1 MMFSDRWTRV
11 VMSSVLA
18 VGVSGMASATW
29 TDFYVVKTQTSN
41 SGVNLDVY
49 QLFARFNGPTD
60 TVLNA
65 FNLDRTTSSG
75 ILNGFYHKDNF
86 TGNSGVLQTATG
98 SWAPSLTGSAA
109 ANRPFDSYL
118 TVGGLPTA
126 ANGTSADPSWGNPL
140 SWGRP
145 DIPSGQ
151 QCGWF
156 APGGSIVGRVG
167 QAGNTANSVFLGQF
181 VVDCGVNAG
190 TFNISIGYNS
200 GVPGTPVQFADGTFT
215 LGGGGFPTLYRDL
228 DGDGFGALASGS
240 IVSCAPVTGYVSNNT
255 DCDDTRFL
263 YADNDGDT
271 YGAGPAVACGVQ
283 LNTDCNNTNA
293 AIYPGAPE
301 LCATSTVDNNCNGVT
316 TDVDTNAVDKVNF
329 FRDQDLDSYST
340 NVTATFCPGT
350 TNAGYVAALSNPIDC
365 NDTNPVINPATV
377 WYSDSDGDG
386 LGVASAGTLTQCA
399 SPLGYSLVNG
409 DNCPTIANPNQ
420 ADCNSNSIGDV
431 CELASGA
438 LLDCDGDLVPDVC
451 EGAVFVAAQS
461 NLLALTGA
469 VFAEQTFT
477 GLLRAYGAQPKI
489 TIEATADLGAANDGV
504 IVSVEGGTGTVY
516 FLTDGID
523 CPTTPNTAVLSY
535 GLPAFNAMVADGA
548 LTVRVTA
555 FGAVNSATCANG
567 GVRIKLNYTGLP
579 PSADCNNNGVL
590 DSCEI
595 ATGAQP
601 DCNSNGVPDSCD
613 IASGYSADC
622 NSNGKPDTCDIASG
636 ASSDINANGR
646 PDDCSGELVVGGS
659 GFATV
664 QAAIF
669 AAPIGATIVVGP
681 GVRHEYI
688 GIDRR
693 ITLRSAAGAATTILD
708 GAGLS
713 QSIVSFLGT
722 DSNGAVLDGF
732 TIRNGPS
739 GSNFGVL
746 GGGGVTLVQSN
757 GTVRNCVFLNNHSDV
772 GGAVYGILSAATIEG
787 CTFTG
792 NSAAVSGGAIQ
803 FELGSG
809 WIVRDCDFTNNISAG
824 VGGVAHA
831 ISTTGVIADCA
842 MTGNHATGAG
852 GAISWDST
860 DGGAIRVAGCSIE
873 ANFAA
878 SGGGIAVVAG
888 IGAVDLFQSRLCRN
902 MPDNLQGAINDL
914 GGNIIGTD
922 CNGNG
927 VCDADEIAAGTAFD
941 CNANG
946 VLDSCDLASTT
957 SLDCNENDIPDSCDI
972 ASGLSHDI
980 DSNGIPDE
988 CKPDCDHDGV
998 PDSWELSQGIEVDC
1012 NLNGRPDSCDIA
1024 ASTGLDKNGNGHLD
1038 SCELARGDLNLDS
1051 AVNAADLSIM
1061 LNFWGWLNP
1070 PVGDLDGDN
1079 TVSGADLATLLNN
1092 WGTAP

>member
-1 MMFSDRWTRV
+1 MIRDT
-11 VMSSVLA
+11 
-18 VGVSGMASATW
+18 
-29 TDFYVVKTQTSN
+29 
-41 SGVNLDVY
+41 
-49 QLFARFNGPTD
+49 FARFVVSSATTLCVCGGLSADFVGFVIVKTELSPGATLQGWIDVNQYRLYAQFNGGTD
-60 TVLNA
+60 TVLSA
-65 FNLDRTTSSG
+65 ANLGYLEGSNVSDPWGHFYHTNNSASYMLMQSIGTWSPSSYAGRTNSPGYGKQYDSCLMIGGLITSTNTTTPTSSWG
-75 ILNGFYHKDNF
+75 
-86 TGNSGVLQTATG
+86 SGGTPPHASSNEG
-98 SWAPSLTGSAA
+98 W
-109 ANRPFDSYL
+109 NRPDL
-118 TVGGLPTA
+118 LN
-126 ANGTSADPSWGNPL
+126 NGTIGWFNQNPL
-140 SWGRP
+140 NN
-145 DIPSGQ
+145 Q
-151 QCGWF
+151 
-156 APGGSIVGRVG
+156 GRVASG
-167 QAGNTANSVFLGQF
+167 LCLLGQF
-181 VVDCGVNAG
+181 VLDRSA
-190 TFNISIGYNS
+190 
-200 GVPGTPVQFADGTFT
+200 T
-215 LGGGGFPTLYRDL
+215 LGTWSLSVTYNNGSGGPTQTATSTFQLCPGGATLYRDL
-228 DGDGFGALASGS
+228 DGDGFGSQASGS
-240 IVSCAPVTGYVSNNT
+240 LFDCGPVVGYLPNN
-255 DCDDTRFL
+255 L
-263 YADNDGDT
+263 
-271 YGAGPAVACGVQ
+271 
-283 LNTDCNNTNA
+283 
-293 AIYPGAPE
+293 
-301 LCATSTVDNNCNGVT
+301 
-316 TDVDTNAVDKVNF
+316 
-329 FRDQDLDSYST
+329 
-340 NVTATFCPGT
+340 
-350 TNAGYVAALSNPIDC
+350 DC
-365 NDTNPVINPATV
+365 NDNDAAINPNTI
-377 WYSDSDGDG
+377 WYRDLDGDG
-386 LGVASAGTLTQCA
+386 LGSSTNGSLAQCA
-399 SPLGYSLVNG
+399 QPTGYVRNNS
-409 DNCPTIANPNQ
+409 DNCPSIANPGQ
-420 ADCNSNSIGDV
+420 EDCNANSIGDA
-431 CELASGA
+431 CELVAGGVDCNANGLVDTCEIAAGISP
-438 LLDCDGDLVPDVC
+438 DCDSDGRPDNC

-477 GLLRAYGAQPKI
+477 GLVSAYGAQPKI

-548 LTVRVTA
+548 LTVRVSA

-601 DCNSNGVPDSCD
+601 DCNGNGVPDSCD

-713 QSIVSFLGT
+713 QSVVNFLGT

-732 TIRNGPS
+732 TIRNGPN
-739 GSNFGVL
+739 GSDFGVL

-809 WIVRDCDFTNNISAG
+809 WTVRDCDFTNNISAG

-927 VCDADEIAAGTAFD
+927 VCDADEIASGTAFD

-1024 ASTGLDKNGNGHLD
+1024 ASSGLDKNGNGHLD

-1070 PVGDLDGDN
+1070 PVGDLNGDN

>member
-1 MMFSDRWTRV
+1 VTYNN
-11 VMSSVLA
+11 
-18 VGVSGMASATW
+18 GSG
-29 TDFYVVKTQTSN
+29 
-41 SGVNLDVY
+41 
-49 QLFARFNGPTD
+49 GPT
-60 TVLNA
+60 
-65 FNLDRTTSSG
+65 
-75 ILNGFYHKDNF
+75 
-86 TGNSGVLQTATG
+86 QTAT
-98 SWAPSLTGSAA
+98 STFQL
-109 ANRPFDSYL
+109 
-118 TVGGLPTA
+118 
-126 ANGTSADPSWGNPL
+126 
-140 SWGRP
+140 
-145 DIPSGQ
+145 
-151 QCGWF
+151 C
-156 APGGSIVGRVG
+156 PGG
-167 QAGNTANSVFLGQF
+167 A
-181 VVDCGVNAG
+181 
-190 TFNISIGYNS
+190 
-200 GVPGTPVQFADGTFT
+200 
-215 LGGGGFPTLYRDL
+215 TLYRDL
-228 DGDGFGALASGS
+228 DGDGFGSQASGS
-240 IVSCAPVTGYVSNNT
+240 LFDCGPVVGYLPNN
-255 DCDDTRFL
+255 L
-263 YADNDGDT
+263 
-271 YGAGPAVACGVQ
+271 
-283 LNTDCNNTNA
+283 
-293 AIYPGAPE
+293 
-301 LCATSTVDNNCNGVT
+301 
-316 TDVDTNAVDKVNF
+316 
-329 FRDQDLDSYST
+329 
-340 NVTATFCPGT
+340 
-350 TNAGYVAALSNPIDC
+350 DC
-365 NDTNPVINPATV
+365 NDNDAAINPNTI
-377 WYSDSDGDG
+377 WYRDFDGDG
-386 LGVASAGTLTQCA
+386 LGSSTNGLLAQCA
-399 SPLGYSLVNG
+399 QPTGYVRNNS
-409 DNCPTIANPNQ
+409 DNCPSIANPGQ
-420 ADCNSNSIGDV
+420 EDCNANSIGDA
-431 CELASGA
+431 CELVAGGVDCNANGLVDTCEIAAGISP
-438 LLDCDGDLVPDVC
+438 DCDSDGRPDNC

-477 GLLRAYGAQPKI
+477 GLVSAYGAQPTI

-548 LTVRVTA
+548 LTVRVSA

-681 GVRHEYI
+681 GVRQEYI

-713 QSIVSFLGT
+713 QSVVNFLGA

-732 TIRNGPS
+732 TIRNGPN
-739 GSNFGVL
+739 GSDFGVL

-809 WIVRDCDFTNNISAG
+809 WTVRDCDFTNNISAG

-988 CKPDCDHDGV
+988 CKPDCDQDGV

-1079 TVSGADLATLLNN
+1079 TVGGADLATMLNN

>member
-1 MMFSDRWTRV
+1 MKTGMIAT
-11 VMSSVLA
+11 LA
-18 VGVSGMASATW
+18 GLALAGSASASFTEFYTVKTTTVSGAVS
-29 TDFYVVKTQTSN
+29 
-41 SGVNLDVY
+41 LDVY
-49 QLFARFNGPTD
+49 KIYARFNGPTD
-60 TVLNA
+60 TILNA
-65 FNLDRTTSSG
+65 FNL
-75 ILNGFYHKDNF
+75 NGLAGAPMAAFYHKDNF
-86 TGNSGVLQTATG
+86 DSSAPGVLSTTVG
-98 SWAPSLTGSAA
+98 SWNPALTGSAT

-118 TVGGLPTA
+118 TIGGLPTA
-126 ANGTSADPSWGNPL
+126 TNGTSADPTWGSPL
-140 SWGRP
+140 SWTRA
-145 DIPSGQ
+145 DIPNGLNV
-151 QCGWF
+151 GWF
-156 APGGSIVGRVG
+156 APGGSIAGRVG
-167 QAGNTANSVFLGQF
+167 QAGNTANSVILGQF
-181 VVDCGVNAG
+181 VIGRDVTAGV
-190 TFNISIGYNS
+190 FSISISYNS
-200 GVPGTPVQFADGTFT
+200 GVPGTPVQFANGTFD
-215 LGGGGFPTLYRDL
+215 LGCSTLYRDI
-228 DGDGFGALASGS
+228 DGDGFGASSDGT
-240 IVSCAPVTGYVSNNT
+240 IVSCTP
-255 DCDDTRFL
+255 
-263 YADNDGDT
+263 
-271 YGAGPAVACGVQ
+271 
-283 LNTDCNNTNA
+283 
-293 AIYPGAPE
+293 I
-301 LCATSTVDNNCNGVT
+301 
-316 TDVDTNAVDKVNF
+316 
-329 FRDQDLDSYST
+329 
-340 NVTATFCPGT
+340 
-350 TNAGYVAALSNPIDC
+350 AGYVPNNS
-365 NDTNPVINPATV
+365 
-377 WYSDSDGDG
+377 
-386 LGVASAGTLTQCA
+386 
-399 SPLGYSLVNG
+399 
-409 DNCPTIANPNQ
+409 DNCPSIANPGQ
-420 ADCNSNSIGDV
+420 EDCNANSIGDV
-431 CELASGA
+431 CEIAAGISP
-438 LLDCDGDLVPDVC
+438 DCDSDGRPDNC

-477 GLLRAYGAQPKI
+477 GLVSAYGAQPKI

-548 LTVRVTA
+548 LTVRVSA

-669 AAPIGATIVVGP
+669 AAPIDATIVVGP
-681 GVRHEYI
+681 GVRQEYI

-713 QSIVSFLGT
+713 QSVVNFLGS

-732 TIRNGPS
+732 TIRNGPN
-739 GSNFGVL
+739 GSDFGVL

-809 WIVRDCDFTNNISAG
+809 WTVRDCDFTNNISAG

-831 ISTTGVIADCA
+831 ISTIGVIADCA

-998 PDSWELSQGIEVDC
+998 PDSLELSQGIEVDC

-1070 PVGDLDGDN
+1070 PVGDLNGDN

>member
-1 MMFSDRWTRV
+1 MMISDRWTRV

-18 VGVSGMASATW
+18 VGVSASLAGEAAGAFVE
-29 TDFYVVKTQTSN
+29 FYTVKSQITHVYEPTN
-41 SGVNLDVY
+41 TITLLDVY
-49 QLFARFNGPTD
+49 KLYARFNGPTD
-60 TVLNA
+60 TILNA

-75 ILNGFYHKDNF
+75 ILNGFYHKDN
-86 TGNSGVLQTATG
+86 TTSNSGVLQTATG
-98 SWAPSLTGSAA
+98 SWSPSLTGSATL
-109 ANRPFDSYL
+109 NRPFDSYL
-118 TVGGLPTA
+118 TVGGLPNAT
-126 ANGTSADPSWGNPL
+126 NGTSDDGSWGNPL
-140 SWGRP
+140 SWNRP

-156 APGGSIVGRVG
+156 APGGSIAGRVG
-167 QAGNTANSVFLGQF
+167 QAGNTADSVILGQF
-181 VVDCGVNAG
+181 VVGCGVNAG
-190 TFNISIGYNS
+190 TFNITIGYNS
-200 GVPGTPVQFADGTFT
+200 GVPGNPVQFAAGTFV
-215 LGGGGFPTLYRDL
+215 LGGLYRDI
-228 DGDGFGALASGS
+228 DGDGFGALSSGS
-240 IVSCAPVTGYVSNNT
+240 IVSCTPVAGYVSNN
-255 DCDDTRFL
+255 R
-263 YADNDGDT
+263 
-271 YGAGPAVACGVQ
+271 
-283 LNTDCNNTNA
+283 
-293 AIYPGAPE
+293 
-301 LCATSTVDNNCNGVT
+301 
-316 TDVDTNAVDKVNF
+316 
-329 FRDQDLDSYST
+329 
-340 NVTATFCPGT
+340 
-350 TNAGYVAALSNPIDC
+350 DC
-365 NDTNPVINPATV
+365 NDNDATINPNTI
-377 WYSDSDGDG
+377 WYRDIDGDG
-386 LGVASAGTLTQCA
+386 LGYSTNGSLAQCA
-399 SPLGYSLVNG
+399 QPTGYVRNNS
-409 DNCPTIANPNQ
+409 DNCPSIANPAQ
-420 ADCNSNSIGDV
+420 EDCNANSIGDA
-431 CELASGA
+431 CELVAGGVDCNGNGLVDTCEIAAGISPDCNANGLVDTCEIA
-438 LLDCDGDLVPDVC
+438 AGISPDCNANGLVDTCEIAAGISPDCDSDGRPDNC

-477 GLLRAYGAQPKI
+477 GLVRAYGAQPKI

-504 IVSVEGGTGTVY
+504 IVSVDGGTGSVY

-548 LTVRVTA
+548 LTVRVSA

-646 PDDCSGELVVGGS
+646 PDDCSGEMVVGGS

-669 AAPIGATIVVGP
+669 AAPIDATIVVGP
-681 GVRHEYI
+681 GVRHELI
-688 GIDRR
+688 GINRR

-713 QSIVSFLGT
+713 QSIVSFLGA

-732 TIRNGPS
+732 TIRNGPN
-739 GSNFGVL
+739 GSDFGVL

-809 WIVRDCDFTNNISAG
+809 WTVRDCDFTNNISAG

-831 ISTTGVIADCA
+831 ISTIGVIADCA

-1051 AVNAADLSIM
+1051 VVNAADLSIM

-1079 TVSGADLATLLNN
+1079 TVGGADLATMLNN

>member
-1 MMFSDRWTRV
+1 MTISDRWTRV

-18 VGVSGMASATW
+18 VGVSASLAGEAAGAFVE
-29 TDFYVVKTQTSN
+29 FYTVKSQTSKQ
-41 SGVNLDVY
+41 GINLDVY
-49 QLFARFNGPTD
+49 KLYARFDGPTD
-60 TVLNA
+60 TVLSA

-75 ILNGFYHKDNF
+75 ILNGFYHIDNM
-86 TGNSGVLQTATG
+86 TSNCGVLQTSFGTWNPAM
-98 SWAPSLTGSAA
+98 TGSATL
-109 ANRPFDSYL
+109 NRPFDSNL
-118 TVGGLPTA
+118 TIGGIANAT
-126 ANGTSADPSWGNPL
+126 NGTSADMSWGNPL
-140 SWGRP
+140 SWNRP

-156 APGGSIVGRVG
+156 APGGSIAGRVG
-167 QAGNTANSVFLGQF
+167 QSGNTADSVILGQF
-181 VVDCGVNAG
+181 VVGRDVIAG
-190 TFNISIGYNS
+190 TFNISILYNS
-200 GVPGTPVQFADGTFT
+200 GVPDSPVQFADGMFN
-215 LGGGGFPTLYRDL
+215 LGCPILYPDI
-228 DGDGFGALASGS
+228 DGDGFGAQSSGS
-240 IVSCAPVTGYVSNNT
+240 IVSCTPVAGYSSNN
-255 DCDDTRFL
+255 
-263 YADNDGDT
+263 
-271 YGAGPAVACGVQ
+271 
-283 LNTDCNNTNA
+283 
-293 AIYPGAPE
+293 
-301 LCATSTVDNNCNGVT
+301 S
-316 TDVDTNAVDKVNF
+316 
-329 FRDQDLDSYST
+329 
-340 NVTATFCPGT
+340 
-350 TNAGYVAALSNPIDC
+350 
-365 NDTNPVINPATV
+365 
-377 WYSDSDGDG
+377 
-386 LGVASAGTLTQCA
+386 
-399 SPLGYSLVNG
+399 
-409 DNCPTIANPNQ
+409 DNCPSIANPGQ
-420 ADCNSNSIGDV
+420 EDCNANSIGDA
-431 CELASGA
+431 CELVAGGVDCNANGLVDTCEIAAGISP
-438 LLDCDGDLVPDVC
+438 DCDSDGRPDNC

-477 GLLRAYGAQPKI
+477 GLVSAYGAQPKI

-548 LTVRVTA
+548 LTVRVSA

-713 QSIVSFLGT
+713 QSVVNFLGT

-732 TIRNGPS
+732 TIRNGPN
-739 GSNFGVL
+739 GSDFGVL

-809 WIVRDCDFTNNISAG
+809 WTVRDCDFTNNISAG

-1024 ASTGLDKNGNGHLD
+1024 ASSGLDKNGNGHLD

-1070 PVGDLDGDN
+1070 PVGDLNGDN
-1079 TVSGADLATLLNN
+1079 TVSGPDLATLLNN

>member
-1 MMFSDRWTRV
+1 MKTGMIAT
-11 VMSSVLA
+11 LA
-18 VGVSGMASATW
+18 GLALAGSASASFVE
-29 TDFYVVKTQTSN
+29 FYTVKTQVTHVPTN
-41 SGVNLDVY
+41 TLLDIY
-49 QLFARFNGPTD
+49 KIYARFNGPTD
-60 TVLNA
+60 TILNA
-65 FNLDRTTSSG
+65 FNLNGLAGATM
-75 ILNGFYHKDNF
+75 NGFYHKDNTSMPGF
-86 TGNSGVLQTATG
+86 MGYGFNQNFGT
-98 SWAPSLTGSAA
+98 WAPSLTGSATL
-109 ANRPFDSYL
+109 NRPYDSNL
-118 TVGGLPTA
+118 TIGGIASAT
-126 ANGTSADPSWGNPL
+126 NGTNADPSWGNPL
-140 SWGRP
+140 SWNRA
-145 DIPSGQ
+145 DIPNGLNV
-151 QCGWF
+151 GWF
-156 APGGSIVGRVG
+156 APGGSIAGRVG
-167 QAGNTANSVFLGQF
+167 QAGNTANSVILGQF
-181 VVDCGVNAG
+181 VIGRDVTAGV
-190 TFNISIGYNS
+190 FSISISYNS
-200 GVPGTPVQFADGTFT
+200 GVPGTPVQFANGTFD
-215 LGGGGFPTLYRDL
+215 LGCFMLYRD
-228 DGDGFGALASGS
+228 
-240 IVSCAPVTGYVSNNT
+240 I
-255 DCDDTRFL
+255 
-263 YADNDGDT
+263 
-271 YGAGPAVACGVQ
+271 
-283 LNTDCNNTNA
+283 
-293 AIYPGAPE
+293 
-301 LCATSTVDNNCNGVT
+301 
-316 TDVDTNAVDKVNF
+316 
-329 FRDQDLDSYST
+329 
-340 NVTATFCPGT
+340 
-350 TNAGYVAALSNPIDC
+350 
-365 NDTNPVINPATV
+365 
-377 WYSDSDGDG
+377 DGDG
-386 LGVASAGTLTQCA
+386 LGASSDGSIFSCTPIAGYVPNN
-399 SPLGYSLVNG
+399 S
-409 DNCPTIANPNQ
+409 DNCPSIANPGQ
-420 ADCNSNSIGDV
+420 EDCNANSMGDV
-431 CELASGA
+431 CEIAAGISP
-438 LLDCDGDLVPDVC
+438 DCDSDGRPDNC

-477 GLLRAYGAQPKI
+477 GLVSAYGAQPKI

-504 IVSVEGGTGTVY
+504 IVSVDGGTGSVY

-548 LTVRVTA
+548 LTVRVSA

-601 DCNSNGVPDSCD
+601 DCNGNGVPDSCD

-732 TIRNGPS
+732 TIRNGPN
-739 GSNFGVL
+739 GSDFGVL

-809 WIVRDCDFTNNISAG
+809 WTVRDCDFTNNISAG

-831 ISTTGVIADCA
+831 ISTMGVIADCA

-1024 ASTGLDKNGNGHLD
+1024 ASSGLDKNGNGHLD

-1051 AVNAADLSIM
+1051 VVNAADLSIM

>member
-1 MMFSDRWTRV
+1 MMISDRWTRV

-18 VGVSGMASATW
+18 VGVSASLAGEAAGAFVE
-29 TDFYVVKTQTSN
+29 FYTVKTQTSN
-41 SGVNLDVY
+41 SGINLDVY
-49 QLFARFNGPTD
+49 KLYARFNGPTD
-60 TVLNA
+60 TILNA
-65 FNLDRTTSSG
+65 FNLNGLAGATM
-75 ILNGFYHKDNF
+75 NGFYHKDNESS
-86 TGNSGVLQTATG
+86 NSGVLMTSFGT
-98 SWAPSLTGSAA
+98 WAPSRTGSAIS
-109 ANRPFDSYL
+109 NGPYDSFL
-118 TVGGLPTA
+118 TIGGIASA

-140 SWGRP
+140 SWNRA
-145 DIPSGQ
+145 DIPNNVNA
-151 QCGWF
+151 GWF
-156 APGGSIVGRVG
+156 APGNSIAGRVG
-167 QAGNTANSVFLGQF
+167 QSGNTADSVILGQF
-181 VVDCGVNAG
+181 VVGRDVSAG
-190 TFNISIGYNS
+190 RFSITIGYNS
-200 GVPGTPVQFADGTFT
+200 GIAGAPVQFANGIFY
-215 LGGGGFPTLYRDL
+215 LECVLFRDI
-228 DGDGFGALASGS
+228 DGDGFGASSDGT
-240 IVSCAPVTGYVSNNT
+240 IIGCTPVAGYVSNNS
-255 DCDDTRFL
+255 
-263 YADNDGDT
+263 DNCPSIANPG
-271 YGAGPAVACGVQ
+271 Q
-283 LNTDCNNTNA
+283 EDCNA
-293 AIYPGAPE
+293 
-301 LCATSTVDNNCNGVT
+301 
-316 TDVDTNAVDKVNF
+316 
-329 FRDQDLDSYST
+329 DSIGD
-340 NVTATFCPGT
+340 ACEF
-350 TNAGYVAALSNPIDC
+350 AGGISPDC
-365 NDTNPVINPATV
+365 
-377 WYSDSDGDG
+377 DSDGR
-386 LGVASAGTLTQCA
+386 
-399 SPLGYSLVNG
+399 P
-409 DNCPTIANPNQ
+409 DN
-420 ADCNSNSIGDV
+420 
-431 CELASGA
+431 
-438 LLDCDGDLVPDVC
+438 C

-469 VFAEQTFT
+469 VFAEKTFT
-477 GLLRAYGAQPKI
+477 GLVRAYGAQPKI

-504 IVSVEGGTGTVY
+504 IVSVDGGTGSVY

-548 LTVRVTA
+548 LTVRVSA

-646 PDDCSGELVVGGS
+646 PDDCSGEMVVGGS

-669 AAPIGATIVVGP
+669 AAPIDATIVVGP
-681 GVRHEYI
+681 GVRHELI
-688 GIDRR
+688 GINRR

-713 QSIVSFLGT
+713 QSVVNFLGS

-732 TIRNGPS
+732 TIRNGPN
-739 GSNFGVL
+739 GSDFGVL

-809 WIVRDCDFTNNISAG
+809 WTVRDCDFTNNISAG

-831 ISTTGVIADCA
+831 ISTTGVITDCA